1 MDEWH
6 PGNSI
11 IDHDLVLLAKKG
23 LVTKVTITEHEEG
36 GYFVTMRIKPDDDM
50 IFLATRRVR
59 NSPRIFMSLERL
71 VTHLRVKMPMVTEM
85 KLILLRQGLEQK

>member
-6 PGNSI
+6 PQNSI

-36 GYFVTMRIKPDDDM
+36 GYFVVMRIKPDEDV

-59 NSPRIFMSLERL
+59 NFPRIFMSLERL
-71 VTHLRVKMPMVTEM
+71 VSHLRVKMPTVTEM
-85 KLILLRQGLEQK
+85 KLVLLRIGQDQK